1 MPLNPKTAA
10 QRASFDALNSSNPL
24 RDQADAALAA
34 FRQTRDDLKQ
44 QVKRGELTPKIA
56 RQRASQSA
64 AELRASLEKRA
75 QEQQATPA
83 DAFLNKLV
91 EVEAQR
97 QATPPLEALQQETNR
112 LLRQNLV
119 EQQLQSRLQEFES
132 QAFVRPLNGGRAAP
146 TLQSLLAFHDQATLA
161 DDQAAREWAR
171 RELEAHRSRVVLQED
186 RRRIDTA
193 CDRPDRV
200 NPAIVSRYL
209 EALENASHDQIE
221 RFVTEALQSRDASAC
236 CAAFAIARQTT
247 TTAGNLNPEENPLAR
262 LVLEGVS
269 RFPDQALASLKQ
281 WEAQRQ
287 QAEALDVQKAVE
299 AVAALAESESRLSY
313 LKAPSESFLR
323 NQDRMAAL
331 PIAEPDQPIGLTL
344 SYRGRAAA
352 EPGLLQEAEPAES
365 T

>member
-10 QRASFDALNSSNPL
+10 QRAGFDALNSSNPL
-24 RDQADAALAA
+24 RAEADAALAA

-44 QVKRGELTPKIA
+44 QVKRGDLTPRVA

-64 AELRASLEKRA
+64 AELRASLEQRA
-75 QEQQATPA
+75 LEQQAKSA
-83 DAFLNKLV
+83 DAFLSRLL
-91 EVEAQR
+91 EVETQR
-97 QATPPLEALQQETNR
+97 QAPPSLEALQQETNR
-112 LLRQNLV
+112 LLRQNLI

-132 QAFVRPLNGGRAAP
+132 QAHVRPLNGGRAAP
-146 TLQSLLAFHDQATLA
+146 TLQSLLAFHEQATRA

-171 RELEAHRSRVVLQED
+171 RELEAHRSRVVLEED

-209 EALENASHDQIE
+209 EALENAAEDQVE
-221 RFVTEALQSRDASAC
+221 RFVTEAIQSRDASAC

-247 TTAGNLNPEENPLAR
+247 TTSDNPAEHPLAL
-262 LVLEGVS
+262 LVLDGVS
-269 RFPDQALASLKQ
+269 DFPDQALASLKQ
-281 WEAQRQ
+281 WEANRQ
-287 QAEALDVQKAVE
+287 QAEALDIQQAVE
-299 AVAALAESESRLSY
+299 AASALAESESRLSY

-331 PIAEPDQPIGLTL
+331 PVAEPNQPIGLTL
-344 SYRGRAAA
+344 AYRGRAAA
-352 EPGLLQEAEPAES
+352 DPGLLAEVEPAQNV
-365 T
+365 